1 MARKLPTNI
10 EAGEL
15 RHRISIVKPTGGQ
28 DSMGGITLDPSQWQV
43 VVSCWAEI
51 QTWTG
56 DMSLSAQEF
65 MSVASHWI
73 TIRHPHIPITSQ
85 MKVWFSGRIFQVLA
99 VLNPTEQNKILVLVC
114 TEINDSMQTTPV
126 PVAP

>member
-1 MARKLPTNI
+1 MARKLPTDI

-15 RHRISIVKPTGGQ
+15 RHRVSIVQPSGGQ
-28 DSMGGITLDPSQWQV
+28 DSMAGITQDPSQWTI

-56 DMSLSAQEF
+56 EMSLAAQEF

-73 TIRHPHIPITSQ
+73 TIRHPHLTITAQ
-85 MKVWFSGRIFQVLA
+85 MKVWFNRRTFQILA
-99 VLNPTEQNKILVLVC
+99 VLNPTEQNKLLVLVC
-114 TEINDSMQTTPV
+114 TEVNDSAQNTPT
-126 PVAP
+126 PLAP